1 MNNLLL
7 DLRYALR
14 NLLKSGGLTAIAVAT
29 LAIGIGANTA
39 IFSIVD
45 TLLLRP
51 LPFRSPEQLVAL
63 NETEAAPGSYP
74 FAGPDFVDWKAQNHT
89 FQDMTLFGWSADT
102 NLSSGGRPESVH
114 ALPTEANYFALL
126 GVSPLLG
133 RTWAPGEDQPGHDQ
147 VAVLSYA
154 LWRSRFVGDPGVVG
168 RVISLNS
175 KKYTIVGVMP
185 PNFRMQNAQLWIPL
199 DMDSK
204 SLGQRGSHWAN
215 AIGRMKPG
223 ITVRQAQAELTVIAS
238 RLERQYPG
246 PNDKVGAKVTPLH
259 DALLGE
265 SSGSMWMMLGAV
277 GLVLLIACAN
287 VANLLLSK
295 AVARQKEMAIRSALG
310 AARRRL
316 VRQLLTESV
325 LLSVSGGAIGL
336 GLAWIAVGMFSRLE
350 SVALPQFNVIRVNL
364 DVLFFTCGLALVTG
378 VLFGIVPA
386 FQASRPDLHEELK
399 GGAGSLVSPGQ
410 RRRFASNVLVVAEIA
425 LSLLLLVGAGHLLED
440 FVRVRGLDIGVRPA
454 GVWTAGVLLPETGY
468 REQDRQFRFE
478 RELLERVS
486 AIPGVATASLS
497 NRLPL
502 EGGSN
507 AYIKVRGETSR
518 PMSNQL
524 VETHA
529 VSPGYFRAMGIRIL
543 KGRDFTEA
551 DIQQAAALDAVF
563 TPFWEKGESPS
574 AAQSNQAVYPAVI
587 NEAMARF
594 FWKGRNPIGQ
604 SFSWGSDNG
613 PWHQVIGVVN
623 DVREWGLTQKAV
635 PEAYDAFDG
644 DSRVFLV
651 LHTSLPPSSPTTP
664 VRRTLAQLDS
674 NLPLFSVRTMDEV
687 IGGQAQ
693 GERFLSGLVGAF
705 AALAM
710 LLAAI
715 GIYGVLSYSVTART
729 REIGIRM
736 SLGATQG
743 RVLRGV
749 LGGGMRLVL
758 LGFVGGAAGAIAGS
772 RILSSLLH
780 EVKPGDPLVLIATA
794 AFLGLVAMAACYLP
808 ARRAA
813 RLDPMVA
820 LREE

>member
-1 MNNLLL
+1 MNTLLL

-14 NLLKSGGLTAIAVAT
+14 NLLKSRGLTAVAIAT

-63 NETEAAPGSYP
+63 NETEFAPGTYP
-74 FAGPDFVDWKAQNHT
+74 FAGPDFVDWKTQNHT
-89 FQDMTLFGWSADT
+89 FQDMTLFGWVGDT
-102 NLSSGGRPESVH
+102 NLSSGGRPERVT
-114 ALPTEANYFALL
+114 AMPTEANYFSLL

-133 RTWAPGEDQPGHDQ
+133 RTWAAGEDQPGHDQ
-147 VAVLSYA
+147 VAILSYA
-154 LWRSRFVGDPGVVG
+154 LWRSRFVGDPGMIG

-175 KKYTIVGVMP
+175 KKYTIIGVMP
-185 PNFRMQNAQLWIPL
+185 ANFRVENAQLWIPL
-199 DMDSK
+199 DMDGK
-204 SLGQRGSHWAN
+204 NLGNRGSHWAR

-223 ITVRQAQAELTVIAS
+223 IAVRQAQAELTVIAS
-238 RLERQYPG
+238 RLEKQYPDS
-246 PNDKVGAKVTPLH
+246 NDKVGAKVTPLH
-259 DALLGE
+259 EVLVGE
-265 SSGSMWMMLGAV
+265 SRDSMLLMLGAV

-295 AVARQKEMAIRSALG
+295 AVARQKEMAIRCALG

-316 VRQLLTESV
+316 MRQLLTESV

-336 GLAWIAVGMFSRLE
+336 GLAWIAVGMISRLE
-350 SVALPQFNVIRVNL
+350 SAGLPQFTVIRVNL
-364 DVLFFTCGLALVTG
+364 DVLVFTCGLALVTG

-399 GGAGSLVSPGQ
+399 GGAGSSVSPGR

-425 LSLLLLVGAGHLLED
+425 LSLLLLVGAGHLLKD
-440 FVRVRGLDIGVRPA
+440 FVQVRGLDIGVRTA

-468 REQDRQFRFE
+468 KEQDRQFRFE

-507 AYIKVRGETSR
+507 GYIKLPGETG

-543 KGRDFTEA
+543 KGRDFTAA
-551 DIQQAAALDAVF
+551 DVQQAAALDAAQ
-563 TPFWEKGESPS
+563 TPFWEKGHSPP
-574 AAQSNQAVYPAVI
+574 ADQTNRMIYPAVI
-587 NEAMARF
+587 NESMARF
-594 FWKGRNPIGQ
+594 FWKDRNPIGQ
-604 SFSWGSDNG
+604 SFSWGSGNG
-613 PWHQVIGVVN
+613 PWRHVVGVVN

-644 DSRVFLV
+644 DSRMFLV
-651 LHTSLPPSSPTTP
+651 LHTALPPSSLTP
-664 VRRTLAQLDS
+664 LVRRTLAQLDS

-687 IGGQAQ
+687 IGGQAH
-693 GERFLSGLVGAF
+693 GERFLSSLVGSF
-705 AALAM
+705 AALAL
-710 LLAAI
+710 LLAAM
-715 GIYGVLSYSVTART
+715 GIYGVLSYAVTART

-736 SLGATQG
+736 ALGASHG
-743 RVLRGV
+743 RVLGNI

-758 LGFVGGAAGAIAGS
+758 LGFIGGAAGAYAGS
-772 RILSSLLH
+772 KVLTSLLH

-794 AFLGLVAMAACYLP
+794 AFLGLVALAACYLP

-813 RLDPMVA
+813 SLDPMVA

>member
-7 DLRYALR
+7 DLRYAIR
-14 NLLKSGGLTAIAVAT
+14 NLLKSRGLTAVAIAT

-63 NETEAAPGSYP
+63 NETESAPGSYP
-74 FAGPDFVDWKAQNHT
+74 FAGPDFVDWKTQNHT
-89 FQDMTLFGWSADT
+89 FQDMTLFGWPADA

-114 ALPTEANYFALL
+114 ALPTEANYFTLL
-126 GVSPLLG
+126 GISPILG

-147 VAVLSYA
+147 VAILSYA
-154 LWRSRFVGDPGVVG
+154 LWRSRFVGDPQVVG

-175 KKYTIVGVMP
+175 KKYTIIGVMP
-185 PNFRMQNAQLWIPL
+185 ATFRTANVQLWIPL
-199 DMDSK
+199 DMDGRT
-204 SLGQRGSHWAN
+204 LGNRGSHWAN

-223 ITVRQAQAELTVIAS
+223 VTERQAQAELTVIAS
-238 RLERQYPG
+238 RLEKQYPDS
-246 PNDKVGAKVTPLH
+246 NDKVGAKVTPLH
-259 DALLGE
+259 EVLVGE
-265 SSGSMWMMLGAV
+265 SRAPMLMMLGAV

-287 VANLLLSK
+287 VANLLLTK

-310 AARRRL
+310 AARLRL

-325 LLSVSGGAIGL
+325 LLSASGGALGL
-336 GLAWIAVGMFSRLE
+336 GLAWIAVRAFSRLE
-350 SVALPQFNVIRVNL
+350 SAGLPQFTLIGLNP
-364 DVLFFTCGLALVTG
+364 DVLAFTCFLAIATG
-378 VLFGIVPA
+378 VLFGVVPA

-410 RRRFASNVLVVAEIA
+410 HRRFANNVLVVAEIA
-425 LSLLLLVGAGHLLED
+425 LSLLLLVGAGHLLKD
-440 FVRVRGLDIGVRPA
+440 FVQVRGLDIGVRPE
-454 GVWTAGVLLPETGY
+454 GVWTAGVMLPDSQYKG
-468 REQDRQFRFE
+468 EQIYRFE
-478 RELLERVS
+478 EDLLQRVS
-486 AIPGVATASLS
+486 QLPGVETAALS

-507 AYIKVRGETSR
+507 GYVKVRGETSL

-529 VSPGYFRAMGIRIL
+529 VSPGYFHAMGVRL
-543 KGRDFTEA
+543 VRGRDFTAA
-551 DIQQAAALDAVF
+551 DTAQALKLDLRFLPFWDKGQNPPAALS
-563 TPFWEKGESPS
+563 EG
-574 AAQSNQAVYPAVI
+574 AVYPAII
-587 NEAMARF
+587 NESMARF
-594 FWKGRNPIGQ
+594 FWKGRDPIGQ
-604 SFSWGSDNG
+604 AFSWGSDHG
-613 PWHQVIGVVN
+613 PWHEVIGVVN

-644 DSRVFLV
+644 DPRAFIV
-651 LHTSLPPSSPTTP
+651 LHTSLPPSSLTAP

-687 IGGQAQ
+687 IGGQAH
-693 GERFLSGLVGAF
+693 GERFLSGLVGSF
-705 AALAM
+705 AALAL

-736 SLGATQG
+736 SLGATQH
-743 RVLRGV
+743 RVLANV

-758 LGFVGGAAGAIAGS
+758 LGFIGGAAGELAAG
-772 RILSSLLH
+772 RILASLLH

-794 AFLGLVAMAACYLP
+794 AFLGIVALAACYLP

-813 RLDPMVA
+813 RLDPMIA